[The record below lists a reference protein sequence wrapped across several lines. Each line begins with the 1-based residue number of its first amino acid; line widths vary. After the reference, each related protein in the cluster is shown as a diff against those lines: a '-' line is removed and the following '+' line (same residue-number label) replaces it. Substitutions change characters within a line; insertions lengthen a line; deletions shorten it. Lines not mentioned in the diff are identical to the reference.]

1 MNFILPYIEKLPYI
15 PDQYNTLIAQLI
27 AAVLFVFI
35 LYVLARVSSWFFNKY
50 LGKLVARFNSGK
62 WFNAMA
68 EHRFF
73 TAVGVVVAA
82 LAAINLYPVFI
93 TKEVAWLTTLM
104 GKLTGFFIV
113 LSFAWLINS
122 VLDTLG
128 RLYGRNPNIPIKGL
142 VQALKIILFLITGL
156 FILSLLLGR
165 RPMYI
170 ITGLSAL
177 AAVFS
182 LIFKD
187 PILGFAAS
195 IQLTTNKLIKIGD
208 WITVDSAG
216 ADGNIID
223 ISLTSVR
230 VQNFDMTIVSVP
242 TYDMISKPFKNW
254 SGMYQAKARR
264 IQRSILI
271 DVDTVKFLDRPML
284 ERLKKIQLL
293 KDYLEQKEAEINA
306 PYISYSGALASDFDS
321 TPLGSIALSKE
332 TALKAKRYI
341 NRFYPDIECSTYS
354 DDRWITDDD
363 TTPLINAERAIIKRD
378 PEKGDLSR
386 LLSNDDPVHKL
397 LCIGDAK
404 RLDSLRLDLI
414 SLFPECRIYKSQ
426 PRYLEVMS
434 KDACKSTAAA
444 LLCERLGIK
453 AKDVLAFGDNYNDT
467 DLLEFAGTGVAMGNA
482 PDDVKSVADE
492 IADTNDNDGLS
503 KYIERLLGF

>member
-293 KDYLEQKEAEINA
+293 KDYLEQKEAEI
-306 PYISYSGALASDFDS
+306 
-321 TPLGSIALSKE
+321 
-332 TALKAKRYI
+332 KA
-341 NRFYPDIECSTYS
+341 F
-354 DDRWITDDD
+354 
-363 TTPLINAERAIIKRD
+363 NAERNVKENILNGRHLTNIGTFRHYAELYLASRPYVVSDNADFTLMVRQLKQEAQGLPLEIYCFLNTTVWTDYEALQSDIFDHLFSVLPEFGLYAYQQPSGRNIAQGIK
-378 PEKGDLSR
+378 
-386 LLSNDDPVHKL
+386 LLSEPPSS
-397 LCIGDAK
+397 
-404 RLDSLRLDLI
+404 SL
-414 SLFPECRIYKSQ
+414 SEQ
-426 PRYLEVMS
+426 
-434 KDACKSTAAA
+434 
-444 LLCERLGIK
+444 
-453 AKDVLAFGDNYNDT
+453 
-467 DLLEFAGTGVAMGNA
+467 
-482 PDDVKSVADE
+482 
-492 IADTNDNDGLS
+492 
-503 KYIERLLGF
+503 